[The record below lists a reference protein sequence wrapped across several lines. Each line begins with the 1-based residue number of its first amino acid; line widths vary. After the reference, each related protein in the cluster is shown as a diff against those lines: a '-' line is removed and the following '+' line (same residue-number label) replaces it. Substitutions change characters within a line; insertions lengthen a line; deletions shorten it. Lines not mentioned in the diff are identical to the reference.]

1 MTTRTR
7 SRRVVNAPVRDA
19 EDSDELVED
28 GSSKDIG
35 ASAAANSDLFVD
47 PLLGHQL
54 IFYVHE
60 EVEDCSQIVK
70 LIRVR

>member
-7 SRRVVNAPVRDA
+7 SRRAINDPVRDA
-19 EDSDELVED
+19 EDSDED
-28 GSSKDIG
+28 GSSKDKG
-35 ASAAANSDLFVD
+35 ANAAASSDLFVD

-60 EVEDCSQIVK
+60 EVEDRSHIVK

>member
-7 SRRVVNAPVRDA
+7 SRRVVNVPIRDA
-19 EDSDELVED
+19 EESDELVED
-28 GSSKDIG
+28 GSSKVIDANA
-35 ASAAANSDLFVD
+35 ASSDLFVD

-60 EVEDCSQIVK
+60 EVEDRSQIVK